1 MSTGLEQTKARLSGL
16 SCGTGSGALMG
27 RDVNVMR
34 VKVGY
39 HTVHVRVMRRVCEI
53 EGAGYEVVGFWW
65 SCRRSRG
72 ISVPETELSMRTLL
86 HRYIMQ
92 TWPGAGSQVT

>member
-1 MSTGLEQTKARLSGL
+1 
-16 SCGTGSGALMG
+16 MG
-27 RDVNVMR
+27 RDANVMQ
-34 VKVGY
+34 VKIGY
-39 HTVHVRVMRRVCEI
+39 HTVHVRVMRGVCEI
-53 EGAGYEVVGFWW
+53 EGAGYEVVGLWR

-72 ISVPETELSMRTLL
+72 ISVPETVSIHTLL